1 MNRKFNSGGGGR
13 VDEFERAVVEA
24 VDEAFLSLGDSVRRS
39 LYWYLEN
46 HHGVARDETPFKLDA
61 FVKGLRSIFG
71 EGANILVKMIAKR
84 LYGKLGLPFEE
95 KAGWGLIDYVEHA
108 RKNRK

>member
-1 MNRKFNSGGGGR
+1 M
-13 VDEFERAVVEA
+13 DEFEKAVLEA
-24 VDEAFLSLGDSVRRS
+24 VDETFLSFGDSVKHS
-39 LYWYLEN
+39 LYYYLEN
-46 HHGVARDETPFKLDA
+46 RHGVGRGEIPFKFEG

-95 KAGWGLIDYVEHA
+95 KAGWSLIDYVEHA